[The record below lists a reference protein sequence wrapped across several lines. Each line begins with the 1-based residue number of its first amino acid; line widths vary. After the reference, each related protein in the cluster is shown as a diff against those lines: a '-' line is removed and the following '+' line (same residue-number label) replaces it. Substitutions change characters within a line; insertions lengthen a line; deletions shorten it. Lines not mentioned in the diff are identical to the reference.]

1 MKISKNIKKTD
12 DMEKYEQETGK
23 KAIWN
28 DEVTEGFKKWLK
40 GEKIYEQDKERITL
54 LVSEDIKN
62 EWQDFMKTQ
71 RFSTLSKMIRK
82 AVNHYIKDISNQVSV
97 KTIKKLSHNL
107 KEPLTTIKGYT
118 HLLIENYKD
127 KLEWDVLSKIKDV
140 YDQSII
146 LEKAIDDALGT
157 SKKETI
163 DILIVDDDILTNRVL
178 NDIFKMK
185 GYSTKTATSGSEALK
200 IIERITP
207 KIILLDIIL
216 PEVNGYEICTKIKE
230 QERYKD
236 LIIYFITAVPRA
248 EVEREI
254 KETGANGFFLKPFDF
269 SEFEIIDETL
279 SKTQLI

>member
-1 MKISKNIKKTD
+1 MKISKDIKKTE

-23 KAIWN
+23 KAIWK
-28 DEVTEGFKKWLK
+28 DGVTEGFKKWLK

-97 KTIKKLSHNL
+97 KTIKELSRNL

-146 LEKAIDDALGT
+146 LEKAIDDALGI
-157 SKKETI
+157 SKKEMI
-163 DILIVDDDILTNRVL
+163 DILIVDDDILTKKVL

-185 GYSTKTATSGSEALK
+185 GYSTKTAASGSEALK

-216 PEVNGYEICTKIKE
+216 PELNGYEICKKIKE

-236 LIIYFITAVPRA
+236 LIIYFITAVPRT
-248 EVEREI
+248 EVESEI

-279 SKTQLI
+279 SKS